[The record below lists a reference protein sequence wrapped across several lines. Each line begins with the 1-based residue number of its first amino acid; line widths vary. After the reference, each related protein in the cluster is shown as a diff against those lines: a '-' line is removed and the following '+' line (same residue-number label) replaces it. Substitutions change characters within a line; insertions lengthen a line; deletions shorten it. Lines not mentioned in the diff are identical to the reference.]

1 MEIVV
6 HLDHTVSDQT
16 LVSREFRLSFMRF
29 YSWQDCSASTP
40 YTSIQSTIPHISH

>member
-16 LVSREFRLSFMRF
+16 LVSREFRLFFMRF
-29 YSWQDCSASTP
+29 YFWQDYSASTP
-40 YTSIQSTIPHISH
+40 YTSIWPTIPHISH